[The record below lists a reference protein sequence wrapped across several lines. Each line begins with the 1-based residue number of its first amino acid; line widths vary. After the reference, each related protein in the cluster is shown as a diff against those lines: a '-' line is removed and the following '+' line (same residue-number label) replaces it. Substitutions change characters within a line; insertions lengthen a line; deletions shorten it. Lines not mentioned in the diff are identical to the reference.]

1 MGPKAGQLGWAV
13 GVKCCGGR
21 KLWCPQLST
30 PTPKV
35 VVPATFG
42 PKVVVPATLTPG
54 TTTTQC
60 SRGGGRRRGHG
71 KWSERDV
78 LRRSWVV
85 GAGSRRSL
93 LWWVGEGKDGDE
105 SVGVKAMM
113 SGVGMPGAGDKA
125 PGTGKGSPQVWEVW
139 GESPEGWPRAGP
151 GAVGVTNKVRK
162 AWELHQVP
170 VDSRAPPWPPPS
182 AGKTTEVRAG
192 LLKGHP
198 RGPWTA

>member
-1 MGPKAGQLGWAV
+1 MKALIMLPLETGSAPSST
-13 GVKCCGGR
+13 R
-21 KLWCPQLST
+21 PRPQEAQQHTLLPCVST
-30 PTPKV
+30 STPKV
-35 VVPATFG
+35 VVPATFD

-85 GAGSRRSL
+85 GAGSRRPL

-125 PGTGKGSPQVWEVW
+125 PGTGKGSPQVWGVW
-139 GESPEGWPRAGP
+139 GESPGGWPRAGP
-151 GAVGVTNKVRK
+151 GAVGVTNKVRR

-170 VDSRAPPWPPPS
+170 VEPCILA
-182 AGKTTEVRAG
+182 AT
-192 LLKGHP
+192 P
-198 RGPWTA
+198 RLCLPKQGI